1 MARRHRSSGGW
12 SPWGFPVRQP
22 REVEGGIR
30 ARGNFGETWWARRW
44 IEALNALG
52 FSSRL
57 ARGRSYARRGQVV
70 GYEINPGQV
79 TARVQ
84 GSRSRPYSVTIR
96 VKKLS
101 KSDWDAVIAAM
112 ADQALFTARLLAGEM
127 PEHIEEAFKTAQ
139 VSLFPQSASDLRTE
153 CTCPDWANPCKHVA
167 AVYYLLGEAFD
178 VNPFMMFTLRGMSR
192 DAVLDHLREQ
202 RGTGAEADEAKVEIA
217 PRPEEEPV
225 DLEIERFWSGPPAIG
240 VRIEKPLVE
249 AAVLKRLGEPG
260 FWTGQRELTAELQKT
275 YRKASATALK
285 MAFAPSQQK
294 RRRK

>member
-12 SPWGFPVRQP
+12 SPWGFPVRRP

-30 ARGNFGETWWARRW
+30 ARGKFGETWWARRW
-44 IEALNALG
+44 IETLNALG
-52 FSSRL
+52 FSSQL

-70 GYEINPGQV
+70 GYEITPGQV

-84 GSRSRPYSVTIR
+84 GSQSQPYSVTIR
-96 VKKLS
+96 VDKLS

-178 VNPFMMFTLRGMSR
+178 VNPFMMFTLRGMAR
-192 DAVLDHLREQ
+192 DAVLDRLREQ
-202 RGTGAEADEAKVEIA
+202 RGTGGDADEAKVEIA
-217 PRPEEEPV
+217 PTPEEEPV

-249 AAVLKRLGEPG
+249 AAVLKRLGEPV

-294 RRRK
+294 RRRQ